1 MIENFSKVNIFLY
14 IYFTKKKKKSLYFY
28 SNNHIFLMYYTM
40 YYTRLTYGL
49 VYVSVEVKEEEGL
62 GVFFH
67 GNICF
72 LFLKDFPKGSQERTF
87 LRLIS
92 LRV

>member
-14 IYFTKKKKKSLYFY
+14 IYFTKKKKILLYFY
-28 SNNHIFLMYYTM
+28 SNNHILLM

-49 VYVSVEVKEEEGL
+49 VYVSVEVKEEEDL